1 MRLAQILE
9 EQWETLVQLFI
20 LAGHTRFNA
29 EYEANKLLGRRPKK
43 QSERKVGE

>member
-20 LAGHTRFNA
+20 LAGYTRFNA
-29 EYEANKLLGRRPKK
+29 EYEANKLLGRSRTKK
-43 QSERKVGE
+43 ERGE